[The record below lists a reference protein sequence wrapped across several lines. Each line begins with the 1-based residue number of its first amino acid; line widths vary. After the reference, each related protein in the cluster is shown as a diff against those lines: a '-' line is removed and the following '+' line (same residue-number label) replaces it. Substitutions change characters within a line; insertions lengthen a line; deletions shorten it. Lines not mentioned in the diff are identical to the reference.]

1 MEDQFTF
8 SVIVPVLNEA
18 EHITDCIAAIRAI
31 DPSVEIIVADG
42 GSRDATVELA
52 AAAGAL
58 VCRAPRGRG
67 PQCHA
72 GATRAGGDMLLF
84 LHADTQLPTDAF
96 ERLRRLFGNSQ
107 VQVAKFRLWFDSRNW
122 LLDLAA
128 ICMWVD
134 TFMTSYG
141 DQCIAL
147 RRDFYYRIGGFPSW
161 PLFEDVRLFEKA
173 RRRNRV
179 RVVPARVITSA
190 RRFRKHGAIRQ
201 LLHDFWLL
209 GRYLAGV
216 SPRQIA
222 ASYERGGADLRERE
236 IQKLSDFN

>member
-1 MEDQFTF
+1 MDEPLTF

-18 EHITDCIAAIRAI
+18 GQIVDCIAAIRNI
-31 DPSVEIIVADG
+31 DPAVEIIVADG
-42 GSRDATVELA
+42 GSRDATVERA
-52 AAAGAL
+52 AAAGVL

-72 GATRAGGDMLLF
+72 GATRASGDILLF
-84 LHADTQLPTDAF
+84 LHADTQLPADAF
-96 ERLRRLFGNSQ
+96 GRLRRLFGNQ
-107 VQVAKFRLWFDSRNW
+107 HVQIAKFRLWFDSRDW

-128 ICMWVD
+128 RCMWVD

-141 DQCIAL
+141 DQCVVL
-147 RRDFYYRIGGFPSW
+147 RRSFYHRIGGFPGW

-173 RRRNRV
+173 RRRSRV

-209 GRYLAGV
+209 GRYMVGA

-222 ASYERGGADLRERE
+222 ASYERGGAALRERE